1 MRMRDV
7 RLDMFTRRGGMS
19 CVQIARIL
27 QRYLDDGLD
36 DADRERVAAHL
47 SLCRRCGLDERA
59 YVELKAALADSRRRM
74 PEEPVVRLRAFAAR
88 LAASDAPPADTDP

>member
-19 CVQIARIL
+19 CVQVVRVL
-27 QRYLDDGLD
+27 QRYLDGGLD

-47 SLCRRCGLDERA
+47 SLCRRCGLDEHVYA
-59 YVELKAALADSRRRM
+59 ELKAALADKGRRL
-74 PEEPVVRLRAFAAR
+74 PDQPVVRLRAFAAR
-88 LAASDAPPADTDP
+88 LATSDPPPADTEP